1 MPIPQRAPGESRDEY
16 IGRCISSE
24 VAAGKPQDQAA
35 AICYNQL
42 KKVRLAEET
51 PDIDPKLLQQC
62 LLDVQGMNPSYSGAV
77 AMKICVARLAVGQ
90 KQRIAEDKGII
101 DPETL

>member
-1 MPIPQRAPGESRDEY
+1 MPIPQKSPGESKDEY

-24 VAAGKPQDQAA
+24 VAAGVPQDQAA

-42 KKVRLAEET
+42 KKVAMAEEVPT
-51 PDIDPKLLQQC
+51 IDPALLQQC

-77 AMKICVARLAVGQ
+77 AMKICVARLAVGAA
-90 KQRIAEDKGII
+90 QRKADDEGII

>member
-1 MPIPQRAPGESRDEY
+1 MPIPQRTPGEDRDAY
-16 IGRCISSE
+16 VGRCISTLSDE
-24 VAAGKPQDQAA
+24 YPQDQAA

-42 KKVRLAEET
+42 KKVNMAEEV
-51 PDIDPKLLQQC
+51 PAIDPALLQQC

-77 AMKICVARLAVGQ
+77 AMKICVARLAVGAA
-90 KQRIAEDKGII
+90 QRAAEDKGII